1 MTMQS
6 TQLENSLLNHIP
18 KKESSFT
25 ERQSSSSSALI
36 VPGQTIGVLGGG
48 QLGRMMILEGRR
60 LGYRFVVLDPAL
72 DSPAGQVADE
82 QIVGEYDSPM
92 AMERLMDKSDLV
104 VYEFENID
112 PDMVRMIEA
121 IKPLPQGSNLL
132 RWTRHRG
139 QERKVLQDA
148 QIPIASYQVVTS
160 KTQILEAIEELQLPC
175 VLKVLTGGYD
185 GKGQWVIRTL
195 DDPFPPVEV
204 IEKGILVEKFIPYV
218 KEISVIVARGV
229 SGEVEVYPPV
239 MNIHRNQILH
249 MTISPAPIKE
259 GIRERAEQIAY
270 QLASQLRFVG
280 VLAIEM
286 FVLADGTILV
296 NELAPRP
303 HNSGHITMDI
313 MNPCQF
319 EQFVRAVTGLPLRKP
334 ARKSTGIMV
343 NLLGEHQEAFF
354 EQLANLPSCAKVHW
368 YGKSVAKEGRKMGHI
383 NFAGDS
389 SLQDLLEL
397 VNEIPI
403 WEPLSGQEWEAIF
416 SIANNQVEGRRLH
429 D

>member
-1 MTMQS
+1 MKMQS
-6 TQLENSLLNHIP
+6 TQLENSLLNSLS

-25 ERQSSSSSALI
+25 LGHSSNPSPI
-36 VPGQTIGVLGGG
+36 VVPGQTIGMLGGG

-60 LGYRFVVLDPAL
+60 LGYRFVVLDPAS

-82 QIVGEYDSPM
+82 QIVGAYDSPM
-92 AMERLMDKSDLV
+92 AIEQLMEKSDLV

-112 PDMVRMIEA
+112 PDTVRMIES
-121 IKPLPQGSNLL
+121 IKPLPQGSDLL
-132 RWTRHRG
+132 CWTGHRG

-160 KTQILEAIEELQLPC
+160 KAKLVEAIEQIKLPC

-185 GKGQWVIRTL
+185 GKGQWVISTL
-195 DDPFPPVEV
+195 DDPFPPAEI
-204 IEKGILVEKFIPYV
+204 IEKGILVEKFVPYV
-218 KEISVIVARGV
+218 KEISVIVARGI
-229 SGEVEVYPPV
+229 SGEMEVYPPV

-270 QLASQLRFVG
+270 RLANQLQFVG

-296 NELAPRP
+296 NELSPSP
-303 HNSGHITMDI
+303 HNSGHITMDTT
-313 MNPCQF
+313 NPCQF
-319 EQFVRAVTGLPLRKP
+319 EQFMRAVTGLPLRKSV
-334 ARKSTGIMV
+334 RKNTGIMV

-354 EQLANLPSCAKVHW
+354 EQFAKLPSCAKVHL
-368 YGKSVAKEGRKMGHI
+368 YGKSVARVGRKMGHI
-383 NFAGDS
+383 NFVGDS
-389 SLQDLLEL
+389 LSDLLEL
-397 VNEIPI
+397 INEMSI
-403 WEPLSGQEWEAIF
+403 WEPLSGQEWEAF
-416 SIANNQVEGRRLH
+416 VAIANIK
-429 D
+429 

>member
-1 MTMQS
+1 MTMRS
-6 TQLENSLLNHIP
+6 TQLENSLLNSLP
-18 KKESSFT
+18 KKESSFIWR
-25 ERQSSSSSALI
+25 ESSDVSPL
-36 VPGQTIGVLGGG
+36 VMPGQTIGVLGGG
-48 QLGRMMILEGRR
+48 QLGRMIILEGRR
-60 LGYRFVVLDPAL
+60 LGYRFVVLDPAI

-82 QIVGEYDSPM
+82 QIVGAYDSPVAM
-92 AMERLMDKSDLV
+92 ARLMEKSDLV

-112 PDMVRMIEA
+112 PDMVRMIET

-148 QIPIASYQVVTS
+148 QIPTAPYQVVTS
-160 KTQILEAIEELQLPC
+160 KTELLEAIEELQLPC

-185 GKGQWVIRTL
+185 GKGQWVLRTSG
-195 DDPFPPVEV
+195 DPFPPVDI

-218 KEISVIVARGV
+218 KEISVIVARGI

-239 MNIHRNQILH
+239 MNIHRDQILH

-259 GIRERAEQIAY
+259 GIRTRAEQIAY
-270 QLASQLRFVG
+270 HLASQLRFVG

-303 HNSGHITMDI
+303 HNSGHITMDTTT
-313 MNPCQF
+313 PCQF
-319 EQFVRAVTGLPLRKP
+319 EQFVRAVTGLPLRKSI
-334 ARKSTGIMV
+334 RKNTGIMV

-354 EQLANLPSCAKVHW
+354 EQLAKLPSCAKVHW

-383 NFAGDS
+383 NFVRD

-397 VNEIPI
+397 INELPI
-403 WEPLSGQEWEAIF
+403 WKPLSQQEWEAIF
-416 SIANNQVEGRRLH
+416 AIANNQMEGRRLH

>member
-1 MTMQS
+1 MRIQFTQS
-6 TQLENSLLNHIP
+6 ESLLNSLP
-18 KKESSFT
+18 KKESGFNL
-25 ERQSSSSSALI
+25 RQSNSIPSAPLV

-48 QLGRMMILEGRR
+48 QLGRMIILEGRR
-60 LGYRFVVLDPAL
+60 LGYRFVVLDPDI

-82 QIVGEYDSPM
+82 QIIGEYDSPM
-92 AMERLMDKSDLV
+92 AMERMIDKSDLV
-104 VYEFENID
+104 IYEFENID
-112 PDMVRMIEA
+112 LDTVRMVEA

-132 RWTRHRG
+132 RWTKHRG
-139 QERKVLQDA
+139 EERKVLQDA
-148 QIPIASYQVVTS
+148 QIPIAPYQIVTS
-160 KTQILEAIEELQLPC
+160 KAQMLEAIEELQLPC
-175 VLKVLTGGYD
+175 VLKTLTGGYD
-185 GKGQWVIRTL
+185 GKGQWVVRAL
-195 DDPFPPVEV
+195 EDPLPPLEV
-204 IEKGILVEKFIPYV
+204 IERGILVEKFVPYV

-229 SGEVEVYPPV
+229 SEEVEVYPPV
-239 MNIHRNQILH
+239 MNIHRNQMLH

-259 GIRERAEQIAY
+259 GIRERAEKIAY
-270 QLASQLRFVG
+270 QLASQLWFVG

-313 MNPCQF
+313 TTTCQF
-319 EQFVRAVTGLPLRKP
+319 EQFIRAVTGLPLSKP
-334 ARKSTGIMV
+334 ARKNSGIMV
-343 NLLGEHQEAFF
+343 NLLGEHQDAFF
-354 EQLANLPSCAKVHW
+354 GELTKLPPCAKIHW

-383 NFAGDS
+383 NFVGD

-403 WEPLSGQEWEAIF
+403 WNPLSGQEWGAIF
-416 SIANNQVEGRRLH
+416 SIANHQIESRRLY